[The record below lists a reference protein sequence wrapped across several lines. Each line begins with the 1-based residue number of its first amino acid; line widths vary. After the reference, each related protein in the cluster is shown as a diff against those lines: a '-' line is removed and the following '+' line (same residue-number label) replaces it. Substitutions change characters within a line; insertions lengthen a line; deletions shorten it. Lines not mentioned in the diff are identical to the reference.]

1 MSNSG
6 SSGGAGGQAGRE
18 YELPPDVKHF
28 MRFYTG
34 GAKSL
39 GLTEEMAA
47 DAKQV
52 RGLGGL

>member
-1 MSNSG
+1 M
-6 SSGGAGGQAGRE
+6 
-18 YELPPDVKHF
+18 KHF

-34 GAKSL
+34 GAKTL

-52 RGLGGL
+52 GMGGWKLGRSWGEGVMQLIADKYLLVG